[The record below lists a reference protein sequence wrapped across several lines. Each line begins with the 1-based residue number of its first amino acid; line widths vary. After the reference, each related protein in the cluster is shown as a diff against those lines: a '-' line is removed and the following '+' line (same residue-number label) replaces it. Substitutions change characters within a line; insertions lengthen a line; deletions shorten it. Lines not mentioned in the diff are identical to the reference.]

1 MSIASTITKNLTSK
15 WGATAI
21 ISSIGEVGLTAGITA
36 NSSIKEGD
44 NAAVTIG
51 KVAIDIGTN
60 ALIRGGLAN
69 AIYMGAT
76 IGYDMMLEQSKRNA
90 ELQKEMRTVGSG
102 RVGSG
107 YFNMSNAGY
116 TMRQRAMNQIRSN
129 GQLAESVLGNEARN
143 YIKSCQRNY

>member
-1 MSIASTITKNLTSK
+1 MSIASTLTKNMTTK
-15 WGATAI
+15 WAAGAVVGSAL
-21 ISSIGEVGLTAGITA
+21 EVGLTGGITA
-36 NSSIKEGD
+36 HQSIKEGD

-51 KVAIDIGTN
+51 KVAVDVGIN
-60 ALIRGGLAN
+60 ALLRGGAAN
-69 AIYMGAT
+69 ILYMGAT
-76 IGYDMMLEQSKRNA
+76 LGYDLMMENAKRNA
-90 ELQKEMRTVGSG
+90 ELMKEMKTTGSG